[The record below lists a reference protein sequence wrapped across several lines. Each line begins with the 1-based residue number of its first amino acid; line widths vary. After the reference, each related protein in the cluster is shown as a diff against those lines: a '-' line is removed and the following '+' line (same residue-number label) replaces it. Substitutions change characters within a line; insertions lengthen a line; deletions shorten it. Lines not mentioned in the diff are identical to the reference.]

1 MEKEELPAKEYY
13 CQPSTRVCWSPW
25 PEKNAFA
32 THKCVGKHA
41 RTHGISNKR
50 KKGRPKPQSHTRRM
64 PTPFTPK
71 ENNTNDFDRL
81 GQECQPRSHLKKAIP
96 MLFTDWERN
105 DNPRSPKE
113 NNTNTMHR
121 VEKECQTHLYIRRA
135 IPPVFTH
142 QDFDSQRKL
151 GENWKAN

>member
-1 MEKEELPAKEYY
+1 VEKEELPAKEYY
-13 CQPSTRVCWSPW
+13 CQPSTRVCWSPS
-25 PEKNAFA
+25 PQKNAFA

-41 RTHGISNKR
+41 HTHGISNKR
-50 KKGRPKPQSHTRRM
+50 KKGRPKPQLHTGRM

-105 DNPRSPKE
+105 DNPVH
-113 NNTNTMHR
+113 T
-121 VEKECQTHLYIRRA
+121 
-135 IPPVFTH
+135 
-142 QDFDSQRKL
+142 
-151 GENWKAN
+151 